1 MKDKL
6 KHGDLT
12 RIAEATGF
20 TQNYVARVLSY
31 NDRKNS
37 EIEKVAQ
44 ELIKQREG
52 LKNNRKK

>member
-12 RIAEATGF
+12 RIAELTGY

-37 EIEKVAQ
+37 KIEKVAN
-44 ELIKQREG
+44 ELVRQRES
-52 LKNNRKK
+52 LKSPKK

>member
-12 RIAEATGF
+12 RIAELTGYS
-20 TQNYVARVLSY
+20 QNYVARVLSY

-37 EIEKVAQ
+37 QIEKVAH
-44 ELIKQREG
+44 ELVRQRES
-52 LKNNRKK
+52 LKSPKK